1 MEASPL
7 REFAPLYM
15 LIVDDDAM
23 LADMACDHY
32 RDMGLTVEQA
42 GDGRQ
47 ALQMMERRR
56 PDIVLC
62 DRRMPEMSG
71 AELLETV
78 RARGP
83 EWQQMVFVFVTG
95 LNDRRDRYAMM
106 PLSPDAYF
114 CKPIDFGEADAK
126 LAAILRARRAGPDA
140 QLRNDD
146 SEPKRQD
153 VPA

>member
-1 MEASPL
+1 MEDRPL
-7 REFAPLYM
+7 SEFAPLHM
-15 LIVDDDAM
+15 LIVDDDAI
-23 LADMACDHY
+23 LADIACDHY
-32 RDMGLTVEQA
+32 RDLGLTVEQA
-42 GDGRQ
+42 GDGKQ
-47 ALQMMERRR
+47 ALQLMEIRR

-83 EWQQMVFVFVTG
+83 EWQRMVFVFVTG

-114 CKPIDFGEADAK
+114 CKPIDFAEADGK
-126 LAAILRARRAGPDA
+126 LAAILRARRA
-140 QLRNDD
+140 R
-146 SEPKRQD
+146 ET
-153 VPA
+153 